1 MSILKKNTLALAV
14 IAAAG
19 FAASAGAYT
28 VRTDA
33 DTTPEGIARQ
43 AGTTV
48 TMTQLVNAQIELGD
62 ALIGRTTGFQVRV
75 TLLDGAR
82 FNTALTTASI
92 TLGTGAGGATGA
104 PGDWASTL
112 AAGGLVNGTV
122 AQFQVAP
129 QNPGSTISSGT
140 LFSLAALNLNQVSTT
155 GNTRIRIELIDPVTG
170 LTIAGAI
177 NNPPGNNFD
186 QERIIISRPNGLN
199 VACVAQVNA
208 NRIDVAGD
216 AADGNPAAGA
226 AFVPFPYTIG
236 QAWVGGNPLV
246 AANNTASLGTFD
258 LQTTNGYALNLA
270 ALPAGDSV
278 FATVTGSNLT
288 NLSFYAVP
296 AAQTCAGTVVGNF
309 TNNVVVAPAV
319 STVATLNT
327 SFAAINTAVVGT
339 FIAGPVVAPAV
350 NGSLRIC
357 VRGSGAAID
366 AQTLTAQVGINATAE
381 ATACPIAALQKNGS
395 TVNIANLPPAGNPT
409 QEGLVRI
416 VNNSTLSGRVTIR
429 AKDDAGADGT
439 SAVTFTLPAGR
450 SVVYTTA
457 ELETGTAAT
466 VTPAKPALSGSFGDG
481 AGRWRVNIVGEFD
494 NMQAQAYV
502 RNVNND
508 ALSNITDFESNQE
521 QTDERK
527 NLNFD

>member
-1 MSILKKNTLALAV
+1 MSILKKNALALAV

-48 TMTQLVNAQIELGD
+48 TMTQLVNVQIELGD
-62 ALIGRTTGFQVRV
+62 ALIGRTTGFQARI

-82 FNTALTTASI
+82 FNTALTSGSI
-92 TLGTGAGGATGA
+92 TLGAAAVGGWT
-104 PGDWASTL
+104 STL
-112 AAGGLVNGTV
+112 AAGGVVNGTV
-122 AQFQVAP
+122 AQFQIAP
-129 QNPGSTISSGT
+129 AAPGDTITSGQ
-140 LFSLAALNLNQVSTT
+140 LFQIAALNLNQVSTT

-170 LTIAGAI
+170 LTIAGAV
-177 NNPPGNNFD
+177 NNAPGNNFD

-199 VACVAQVNA
+199 IACAEQANA
-208 NRIDVAGD
+208 ARIDVAGD
-216 AADGNPAAGA
+216 AADGNPAPGA
-226 AFVPFPYTIG
+226 AFVAFPWTIG
-236 QAWVGGNPLV
+236 GPFIGGNNLV
-246 AANNTASLGTFD
+246 PADNDASLGTID
-258 LQTTNGYALNLA
+258 WQTTNGYALNIGA
-270 ALPAGDSV
+270 GGDSA
-278 FATVTGSNLT
+278 FVTITGTDLT
-288 NLSFYAVP
+288 NLGFFAVP
-296 AAQTCAGTVVGNF
+296 AAQSCTTGTVVGVF
-309 TNNVVVAPAV
+309 TKTPALPAV
-319 STVATLNT
+319 QTTATLNT
-327 SFAAINTAVVGT
+327 TFNAINTLVAGT
-339 FIAGPVVAPAV
+339 FVAGPVVAPAV

-357 VRGSGAAID
+357 VNGTGAAIA
-366 AQTLTAQVGINATAE
+366 AQTLTAQAGINTTAE
-381 ATACPIAALQKNGS
+381 ATACPISSLQKNGS

-429 AKDDAGADGT
+429 AKDDTGANGT

-457 ELETGTAAT
+457 ELESGTAAT

-508 ALSNITDFESNQE
+508 ALSNITDFESNAE
-521 QTDERK
+521 QTTERK